1 VNLFNHQLKK
11 LKSILTFVSRCL
23 AIALTVI
30 LLSNSPLSF
39 FNRQNA
45 EAVPTKAPPS
55 AYTASTSASA
65 TLTDQVVKTLLDN
78 GLTVLTKEIHTAPV
92 VSVQVWY
99 RVGSRNERPGITG
112 ISHQLE
118 HLMFKGT
125 KARPLQFGRLFSAL
139 GSSSNAFTSYDMT
152 AYFGTV
158 GSEKLE
164 ALLELEADRM
174 VNTVAGAE
182 ELKTERTV
190 VLSELDGGNNNPS
203 SRLYKSVM
211 AAAFPTS
218 SYGWPVIGVRRDV
231 ETFTPEDV
239 QNYYR
244 THYRPENAT
253 LVVVGNFDTKATL
266 DKINQIFGG
275 IVAPPKPAAIAIPK
289 IQNLKSPPQSPIV
302 LREPGSVA
310 FLQSVYPTLPT
321 ITHPDVPAID
331 VMDSV
336 LTSGRSSRLYQA
348 LVQTGL
354 ASSVSGN
361 ASTMIDPGWYMFGA
375 TPAQGKTLPEI
386 DKLLLSEVSKLQTD
400 GITVAELD
408 RAKTQIRANYILG
421 NRDISSQATQ
431 LGYNQTV
438 AGDHRFSDRYLTNI
452 DKVTVA
458 DVKRVAQTYLNA
470 DKRVLGFF
478 EPTVITGQGGTTAAN
493 PSHSEAFTPGKPVDP
508 SEVQKFL
515 PESAIAVK
523 TGVPTPI
530 KPIKTVLPNG
540 LNLLLIQDQS
550 SPSIT
555 IAGQIDAGS
564 GFDTEAKAGL
574 ASLTSQN
581 LMNGTKTQDALA
593 IAAVLEDRGA
603 KLGFSAS
610 REGVS
615 VGASALSSDLQIV
628 LTQLADVLQNPTF
641 PTKEF
646 DLNLQRNLV
655 ALKSELDTPS
665 SLARREFQQTLYPKG
680 HPFHNMRT
688 DATLKAITREDL
700 VKFHQTHYRPDTTTL
715 VLMGNFD
722 PKAVQQMITEKL
734 GDWKASGIAPKLS
747 YPKVANP
754 LATIEKEFTLSGKT
768 QAVTFLG
775 HPSISRFDRRYFEA
789 LVLNQVLGGDTLSSR
804 LGTEIRDRA
813 GLTYGIYSYFQAS
826 KAPGAFIIQLQT
838 NAKDTQRAIEKTL
851 ALVKEFRDRGITQA
865 ELDAAK
871 NSLINSFPV
880 NLAEP
885 DNIAESVLGDEVYG
899 FPLGNFYEFP
909 NKVRAVSLDVVN
921 QTAKDLLL
929 PENLLIVTVKPAE
942 TKK

>member
-1 VNLFNHQLKK
+1 ML
-11 LKSILTFVSRCL
+11 SFVSRCL
-23 AIALTVI
+23 AIALAVI
-30 LLSNSPLSF
+30 LLSNTPLPLLSNLSF
-39 FNRQNA
+39 FNRQ
-45 EAVPTKAPPS
+45 EADAVTTQAAPT
-55 AYTASTSASA
+55 AYTASTAASA
-65 TLTDQVVKTLLDN
+65 ALTDRVEKTLLSN

-125 KARPLQFGRLFSAL
+125 KDRPLQFGRLFSAL

-158 GSEKLE
+158 GSEKLD

-174 VNTVAGAE
+174 VNSLAGAE

-190 VLSELDGGNNNPS
+190 VLSELDGGNNNPG
-203 SRLYKSVM
+203 SRLNKSVM
-211 AAAFPTS
+211 AAAFPNS
-218 SYGWPVIGVRRDV
+218 SYGWPVIGYRPDV
-231 ETFTPEDV
+231 EKFTVEDV
-239 QNYYR
+239 QTYYR
-244 THYRPENAT
+244 THYRPDNAT

-266 DKINQIFGG
+266 AKIEKIFGK
-275 IVAPPKPAAIAIPK
+275 ISAPPKPVAKAAPP
-289 IQNLKSPPQSPIV
+289 IQNIKSPQQNPIV

-310 FLQSVYPTLPT
+310 FLQSVYPTLPP

-336 LTSGRSSRLYQA
+336 LTSGRGSRLYQA

-354 ASSVSGN
+354 ASGVSGN

-386 DKLLLSEVSKLQTD
+386 DQLLLAEVAKLQSE
-400 GITVAELD
+400 GITEAELD

-431 LGYNQTV
+431 LGYNQIV
-438 AGDHRFSDRYLTNI
+438 AGDYRFSDRYLTNI
-452 DKVTVA
+452 DKVTTA
-458 DVKRVAQTYLNA
+458 DVQRVTKQYLNP

-478 EPTVITGQGGTTAAN
+478 EPTVITGQGGSTTVN
-493 PSHSEAFTPGKPVDP
+493 PTHSEAFSPGKPVDP
-508 SEVQKFL
+508 AEVKRFL
-515 PESAIAVK
+515 PESALTTKID
-523 TGVPTPI
+523 VPNPV
-530 KPIKTVLPNG
+530 KPIKFVLPNG
-540 LNLLLIQDQS
+540 LNFLLIQDKS

-555 IAGQIDAGS
+555 IEGRVEAGS

-574 ASLTSQN
+574 ASLTAQN
-581 LMNGTKTQDALA
+581 LMNGTKTQDADA

-603 KLGFSAS
+603 KLGFSAG
-610 REGVS
+610 REGVNI
-615 VGASALSSDLQIV
+615 GASALSSDLPV
-628 LTQLADVLQNPTF
+628 VVKQLADVLQNPVF
-641 PTKEF
+641 PAKEF

-655 ALKSELDTPS
+655 ALKSELDTPG
-665 SLARREFQQTLYPKG
+665 SLVRREFQQKLYPKG

-688 DATLKAITREDL
+688 EATLKAIKREDL
-700 VKFHQTHYRPDTTTL
+700 VKFHQTYFRPDSTTL

-722 PKAVQQMITEKL
+722 PIQLKQLLVAEL
-734 GDWKASGIAPKLS
+734 GAWKATGTAPVLQ
-747 YPKVANP
+747 YPPVANP
-754 LATIEKEFTLSGKT
+754 TELTEKELTLSGKT
-768 QAVTFLG
+768 QAVTLMG
-775 HPSISRFDRRYFEA
+775 HPSISRFDRRYYEA
-789 LVLNQVLGGDTLSSR
+789 IVLNQVLGGDTLSSR

-813 GLTYGIYSYFQAS
+813 GLTYGIYSYFQVG

-838 NAKDTQRAIEKTL
+838 NGKDTQKAIEKTL
-851 ALVKEFRDRGITQA
+851 AVFREVRDRGITQA

-885 DNIAESVLGDEVYG
+885 DNIAEAVLSDETYG
-899 FPLGNFYEFP
+899 FPIGSFYEFP
-909 NKVRAVSLDVVN
+909 SKVRAVSLDAVN
-921 QTAKDLLL
+921 QSAKELLL
-929 PENLLIVTVKPAE
+929 PDNLLIVSVKPAE